1 MENHLRI
8 SQKVWLF
15 LGVLLAS
22 LAMAGI
28 VSAVE
33 GACVQLAWQCDGPNG
48 ATTYTACGVDI
59 CTACPPNSLAYRTKC
74 AGQPGQTLPG
84 NSNTQTEVNL
94 AKGLSITASDL
105 GLLAQ
110 NVLRE
115 IMGQPLL
122 LKGGGVGT
130 EIPTTGER
138 ITALVSVTV
147 ILAFFGFIVK
157 AIVKKV
163 LMARK
168 NRARPSYLQPKK
180 RRTPIVTNP
189 NERRFKK

>member
-74 AGQPGQTLPG
+74 AGQPGQ
-84 NSNTQTEVNL
+84 NSNTQTSL
-94 AKGLSITASDL
+94 ANGLAITAGDL

-147 ILAFFGFIVK
+147 ILAFFGFIIK